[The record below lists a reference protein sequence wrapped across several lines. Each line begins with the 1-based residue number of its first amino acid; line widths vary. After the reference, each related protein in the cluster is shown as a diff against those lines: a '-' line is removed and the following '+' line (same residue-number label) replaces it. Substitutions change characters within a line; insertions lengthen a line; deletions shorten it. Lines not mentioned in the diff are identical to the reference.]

1 MVFASC
7 GTYPVCF
14 IRVFAI
20 PQYTG
25 DGDDDDDVTI
35 ASKHTLCTAERPSVA
50 VNATSVDEE
59 MVNPAASCVAA
70 VHDSE
75 SSDDVVVEESSSEG
89 EQPLITKNS
98 SSNNNM
104 VINVSDN
111 LMISDHVSG
120 GDHVINENVLE
131 SDQVIGPSHLVEN
144 KNSFNI
150 ISRTNYSSSTSSS
163 DEGEDAWD
171 DSLLAPV
178 KPKPASGIMAK
189 ADVEKN
195 LQKRKALHAKFNEF
209 LSTPLPPATMASD
222 RHPFGSRGKRG
233 SRRGA
238 KGVGRYASSGRGSHP
253 VVTSGWSGDHGDH
266 GNQARGGTQH
276 VGGAALMSSPAL
288 LTSSQQPFPQHQF
301 PQQQFP
307 QQQFPQ
313 QQSSQQQFPQR
324 QFPQRQFSQRQFP
337 QQQFPQQQFS
347 QRQFPQQQ
355 FPQRQFPHQPQQQ
368 QVFQQPHMFP
378 QQQFSGE
385 QLSPSR
391 QDHQPWQHSHS
402 PKVRQFLTNKSP
414 IKSTPQVT
422 STNTSTSNI
431 TSIEQ
436 LDEKGMKNEYE
447 WQKWTIER
455 SVKKALEVLSKET
468 VNDFTSQLKKILSG
482 E

>member
-1 MVFASC
+1 MVFTSC

-14 IRVFAI
+14 IRVFAV

-25 DGDDDDDVTI
+25 DGDDDDVTV
-35 ASKHTLCTAERPSVA
+35 ASKHTLCTAERPIVA

-59 MVNPAASCVAA
+59 MVNPAAA
-70 VHDSE
+70 VRDSE
-75 SSDDVVVEESSSEG
+75 SSDDVVVEESSSED

-120 GDHVINENVLE
+120 GDHVINENILE

-163 DEGEDAWD
+163 DEGDDTWD

-209 LSTPLPPATMASD
+209 LSTPLPPATVASD

-253 VVTSGWSGDHGDH
+253 VVTSGWSGDHS
-266 GNQARGGTQH
+266 NQAWGGTQH

-307 QQQFPQ
+307 QQQ
-313 QQSSQQQFPQR
+313 SSQQQFPQR
-324 QFPQRQFSQRQFP
+324 QFPQRQFSQR
-337 QQQFPQQQFS
+337 QFPQQQFS

-368 QVFQQPHMFP
+368 QVFQQPHTFP

-391 QDHQPWQHSHS
+391 QDYQPWQHSHS

-422 STNTSTSNI
+422 SINTLTSNI

-455 SVKKALEVLSKET
+455 SVKKALEALSKET